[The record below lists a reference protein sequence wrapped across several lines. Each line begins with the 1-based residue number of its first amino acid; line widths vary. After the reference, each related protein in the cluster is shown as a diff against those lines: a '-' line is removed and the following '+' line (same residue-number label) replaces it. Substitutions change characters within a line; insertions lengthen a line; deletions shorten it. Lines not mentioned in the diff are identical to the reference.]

1 MKKID
6 YNQIQWDTIDYSKV
20 TLVNEICKKIKNH
33 FWEIRPK
40 GSNSS
45 QIITN
50 GPAYEFLIKA
60 FSMYHTEWYERTSY
74 AEKISFFISIP
85 KEYNNNEKNKCYFL
99 LLDGKMPEDAPISCN
114 FSVKDKRRSDIM
126 KCLRQAIKKI
136 KDELKRQS
144 IGNLCPYKNI
154 VLTKENI
161 DIHHAGK
168 TFSEIANEWIELKG
182 GIDKLYQYVNQS
194 VGGGTIT
201 EFTSEELKKSF
212 IEYHNKNAKMEAIS
226 RDAHKELH
234 RTKRVPKT

>member
-20 TLVNEICKKIKNH
+20 TLVKEICKTIKNY
-33 FWEIRPK
+33 FWDNRPYGLNK
-40 GSNSS
+40 S
-45 QIITN
+45 QIIAN

-85 KEYNNNEKNKCYFL
+85 KEYNKEKNKCYFL

-114 FSVKDKRRSDIM
+114 FSAKDKRRSDIM

-136 KDELKRQS
+136 KDKLKRQS
-144 IGNLCPYKNI
+144 IGHLCPYKNI

-182 GIDKLYQYVNQS
+182 GVDKLYQYVNQS

-212 IEYHNKNAKMEAIS
+212 IEYHNINAKMEAIS

-234 RTKRVPKT
+234 RTKRVSET